1 MSHTE
6 SLAPEA
12 KLPLSNELVS
22 CMNALTTMSART
34 LEHGDPIQA
43 DKFAEL
49 SAKLAGGKLTVA
61 FCGHFSA
68 GKSTLVNAICGAQ
81 LLPSSPI
88 PTSANVVT
96 VSNGEPSA
104 STVFKDAAGH
114 IGDPRDIAVE
124 DLHRYAA
131 DGEGVTS
138 IRVTY
143 PIPLLGDRMAIVD
156 TPGVDST
163 DGAHRAATES
173 ALHLAD
179 VVFFVTDY
187 NHVQSEVNFRFMRS
201 LARWGKPTYLIVN
214 MIDKHQEEQLSFAA
228 FRDSLSQALAN
239 WDIAPA
245 GTLFLSLR
253 EPSHPLSQ
261 WDELLRLMKDL
272 QPLATPLMLASAT
285 RSARHLAEQFRET
298 LHEQHSGE
306 RDRWLE
312 LLGDDGELE
321 ARAALR
327 VKLEGELS
335 ETVEAEDMRRNRLR
349 TELDKLLGSANLTPA
364 ETREKARETL
374 AAMQPGFKVGWLGGA
389 AKTEAERTARLER
402 LADDFNRQVEANVT
416 GHVKE
421 LLRKAAVDGGSVL
434 AGEELEASLDALFRP
449 VTAEWLKALVKP
461 GASADGQVTLNYS
474 AEISAELKAIY
485 RKAAVSWAEEAA
497 KGDEAERT
505 ANAERLKGELA
516 KLTERDRAADE
527 LEKLEA
533 EERGE
538 ESRLLALLPGAA
550 EAGGLLALPKVGAV
564 TSEALAAAEAT
575 ASALAGHE
583 SGDTAR
589 TTKAVDTAPSEDHE
603 MSAGE
608 NSESPAKAAGAPAGA
623 AEKLAQAAELLTG
636 VPALRTIADGLRA
649 KAERFRNR
657 SFTIA
662 LFGAFSAGKSSF
674 ANALVGA
681 PALPVSPNP
690 TTATINRIV
699 APTTDYPDGTAIV
712 TMKTPEAFADDVRH
726 SLKRIGIGKE
736 KLEAAG
742 DDVKRLLAL
751 KNAVSA
757 GDLHP
762 RGRPH
767 LAFLHAAEEGWAAYG
782 SKLGE
787 KLVVG
792 RDDYRRFAAEE
803 QASCFVADIDLH
815 VDSPLTRSGAVL
827 VDTPGADSINARHTG
842 VAFQYIKNADAVLFV
857 TYYNHAFTEADRE
870 FLNQLGSV
878 KDVFELDK
886 MFFVINAADLATSEA
901 ELNDVKDHVSGQL
914 LKHGIRKPRLFAVSS
929 RDGLTAKLAR
939 SSEQL
944 ESSGI
949 AAFEAA
955 FKSFSHLELGG
966 LALASAN
973 KELERVDK
981 LLEGWLQSANEDAAT
996 REAKARKLAQQAE
1009 KWRVEGVKA
1018 VPPAAAQPLEQEI
1031 GEQLYHL
1038 RQRLKFRFKEHF
1050 QLAFHPSVLQDDGR
1064 DLKKLLQAC
1073 GDDLKR
1079 SLGED
1084 LLQELRAAG
1093 LRLEGTTH
1101 KLAVQALD
1109 ALPGLA
1115 DMAGEGFQPETP
1127 EKASLELPLPEPFS
1141 RGPSLDAKMLWA
1153 SFRSPKHFFEKEG
1166 ATALREQLNG
1176 MLFDALDEQL
1186 DTLRESWNAEAGQAL
1201 RQAVESTAAAWSDQ
1215 LSAFALSVSESLLR
1229 PGEETILSNL
1239 RDRWRNIIQ

>member
-1 MSHTE
+1 MSHTDY
-6 SLAPEA
+6 LAPEA
-12 KLPLSNELVS
+12 IAPLSDELIS
-22 CMNALTTMSART
+22 SISGLNAMSERAK
-34 LEHGDPIQA
+34 EQGDAVQA

-96 VSNGEPSA
+96 VFNGEPSA
-104 STVFKDAAGH
+104 QTVFRDADGNV
-114 IGDPRDIAVE
+114 RDARHIAVE

-138 IRVTY
+138 IRVSF

-201 LARWGKPTYLIVN
+201 MARWGKPTYLIVN
-214 MIDKHQEEQLSFAA
+214 MIDKHREEQLPFAA
-228 FRDSLSQALAN
+228 FRESLNQALAN

-253 EPSHPLSQ
+253 EPDHPLSQ
-261 WDELLRLMKDL
+261 WSSLLRLMKDL
-272 QPLATPLMLASAT
+272 QPLAAPLMLASAD

-298 LHEQHSGE
+298 LHERHAEE
-306 RDRWLE
+306 RDKWLE
-312 LLGDDGELE
+312 ALGDDGEPE

-327 VKLEGELS
+327 AELERELS
-335 ETVEAEDMRRNRLR
+335 EADDAEDMRRNRLR

-364 ETREKARETL
+364 ETREKAREAL
-374 AAMQPGFKVGWLGGA
+374 VAMQPGFKVGWLAGA
-389 AKTEAERTARLER
+389 AKTEAERATRLER
-402 LADDFNRQVEANVT
+402 LAADFNRQVEANVT
-416 GHVKE
+416 GHAKE
-421 LLRKAAVDGGSVL
+421 LLRKAAAEGGS
-434 AGEELEASLDALFRP
+434 AMSGERMEASLDALFRP
-449 VTAEWLKALVKP
+449 VAPDWLKSLVKP
-461 GASADGQVTLNYS
+461 GAGADGQATLNYS
-474 AEISAELKAIY
+474 AEISAELKAMY

-497 KGDEAERT
+497 KGDEAQRKEIAGNLR
-505 ANAERLKGELA
+505 GELA
-516 KLTERDRAADE
+516 KLSERDRAADE

-538 ESRLLALLPGAA
+538 ESRLLALLPG
-550 EAGGLLALPKVGAV
+550 EANDANRVAMPSVGEV
-564 TSEALAAAEAT
+564 TAEALATAEAA
-575 ASALAGHE
+575 ASAVARHE
-583 SGDTAR
+583 GAAPQANGD
-589 TTKAVDTAPSEDHE
+589 
-603 MSAGE
+603 AGE
-608 NSESPAKAAGAPAGA
+608 ETAMPSESPGSPAGA
-623 AEKLAQAAELLTG
+623 AERLSQAAELLSG
-636 VPALRTIADGLRA
+636 IPALRSIADGLKA

-674 ANALVGA
+674 ANALVGK

-699 APTTDYPDGTAIV
+699 APTADRPDGTALV
-712 TMKTPEAFADDVRH
+712 SMKTPEAFADDIRH

-742 DDVKRLLAL
+742 DDVKTLLSL

-767 LAFLHAAEEGWAAYG
+767 LAFLNAAEEGWEAYG
-782 SKLGE
+782 PKLGE

-792 RDDYRRFAAEE
+792 REDYRRFAAEE
-803 QASCFVADIDLH
+803 KASCFVSDIDLH

-901 ELNDVKDHVSGQL
+901 ELNDVREHVSGQL

-929 RDGLTAKLAR
+929 RDGLEAKLAR
-939 SSEQL
+939 SADRL
-944 ESSGI
+944 AASGI
-949 AAFEAA
+949 APFEAA
-955 FKSFSHLELGG
+955 FKSFSEEELGG

-996 REAKARKLAQQAE
+996 REAKALKLAAQAE
-1009 KWRVEGVKA
+1009 QWRTDGAKA

-1101 KLAVQALD
+1101 HLAVQALE

-1115 DMAGEGFQPETP
+1115 SMAKEGFQPESA
-1127 EKASLELPLPEPFS
+1127 ERAALELPLPEPFS
-1141 RGPSLDAKMLWA
+1141 RGPALEAKQLWA
-1153 SFRSPKHFFEKEG
+1153 AFRSPKHFFEKEG
-1166 ATALREQLNG
+1166 ATGLREELNG
-1176 MLFDALDEQL
+1176 KLFGVLDEQL
-1186 DTLRESWNAEAGQAL
+1186 DALREQWNSEAGNAL
-1201 RQAVESTAAAWSDQ
+1201 RQAVERSAAAWSDQ

-1229 PGEETILSNL
+1229 PGEETMLSNL
-1239 RDRWRNIIQ
+1239 RERWRNIIQ